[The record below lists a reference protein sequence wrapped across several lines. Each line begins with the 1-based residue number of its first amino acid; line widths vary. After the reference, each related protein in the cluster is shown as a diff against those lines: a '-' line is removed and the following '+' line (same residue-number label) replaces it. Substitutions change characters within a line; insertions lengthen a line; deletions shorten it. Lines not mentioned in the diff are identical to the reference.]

1 MKNLTPDTNNQQRRR
16 KAPVRV
22 RFAPSPTGA
31 LHIGGVRTALFNY
44 LFAKKNKGEFL
55 LRIEDT
61 DRERNQKVFE
71 QDIKTGLR
79 WLGIKWDKE
88 YYQSKRTALYKKYL
102 QQLLKQDLAYR
113 QAGAVYFRTPTTGKI
128 VVDDVIRGRVEF
140 DAQDIDDFVIQ
151 KSDGGFVFHFVN
163 VIDDWQMNISHV
175 IRGEDHLSNTPKH
188 ILLFKALGAE
198 IPKYVH
204 IPLIL
209 NADRSKMSKRTG
221 DVNFADYVAKG
232 YLPEA
237 LINFL
242 VQLGW
247 SDPKGREF
255 FSLKELIVAFDL
267 SRVQKAG
274 AVFDLKYLNHI
285 NHHYLAK
292 LSAAAYYKLAKPFL
306 GAASIK
312 YQVSGRKN
320 MTPDTGRGESLI
332 RSALRLV
339 QDRAEY
345 LAQLPELM
353 SYFYKAPDYDKDL
366 LVFKKS
372 SPEQTVQGLTV
383 AHRVLSAVSA
393 GIWTEKKLQQV
404 LDIATAAEGLSPG
417 DIFWPVRVALSG
429 LPGSPSPVELL
440 SVLGKKESVKRL
452 ELALKKLE

>member
-1 MKNLTPDTNNQQRRR
+1 MRRQ
-16 KAPVRV
+16 VRV

-31 LHIGGVRTALFNY
+31 LHIGSARTALFNY
-44 LFAKKNKGEFL
+44 LFAKKNKGTL
-55 LRIEDT
+55 ILRIEDT
-61 DRERNQKVFE
+61 DKERSQKVFE
-71 QDIKTGLR
+71 KDIKANLK
-79 WLGIKWDKE
+79 WLGLKWDEE
-88 YYQSKRTALYKKYL
+88 YYQSKRTTLYKKHL
-102 QQLLKQDLAYR
+102 QQLLKKDLAYK

-128 VVDDVIRGRVEF
+128 VVNDIIRGKVEF
-140 DAQDIDDFVIQ
+140 DAKDVDDFVIQ

-163 VIDDWQMNISHV
+163 VVDDWDMKITHV

-188 ILLFKALGAE
+188 ILLFQALNAP
-198 IPKYVH
+198 IPEYAH

-209 NADRSKMSKRTG
+209 NEDRSKMSKRTG

-255 FSLKELIVAFDL
+255 FSLKELITAFDL

-285 NHHYLAK
+285 SHHYLAA
-292 LSAAAYYKLAKPFL
+292 LSPAAYYKIAKPYIPFKGTEAYHKKVL
-306 GAASIK
+306 
-312 YQVSGRKN
+312 
-320 MTPDTGRGESLI
+320 SL
-332 RSALRLV
+332 L

-345 LAQLPELM
+345 LAQLTELM
-353 SYFYKAPDYDKDL
+353 SYFYKTSDYDKNL

-372 SPEQTVQGLTV
+372 SPEQTITGLNS
-383 AHRVLSAVSA
+383 AIRVLSKLSDKS
-393 GIWTEKKLQQV
+393 WTKKKLQQV
-404 LDIATAAEGLSPG
+404 LDTTAAVDSLMPG

-429 LPGSPSPVELL
+429 LSGSPSPVELL
-440 SVLGKKESVKRL
+440 DVLGKEESIKRL
-452 ELALKKLE
+452 ELALKKLDG

>member
-1 MKNLTPDTNNQQRRR
+1 M
-16 KAPVRV
+16 RV
-22 RFAPSPTGA
+22 RFAPSPTGV
-31 LHIGGVRTALFNY
+31 LHIGGARTALFNY
-44 LFAKKNKGEFL
+44 LFAKKNKGKL
-55 LRIEDT
+55 ILRIEDT
-61 DRERNQKVFE
+61 DKERSQKIFE
-71 QDIKTGLR
+71 KDIRAGFK
-79 WLGIKWDKE
+79 WLGFKWDEE

-113 QAGAVYFRTPTTGKI
+113 QAGAVYFRTPTAGKI
-128 VVDDVIRGRVEF
+128 VVDDVIRGKVEF
-140 DAQDIDDFVIQ
+140 DAQDVDDFVIQ

-209 NADRSKMSKRTG
+209 NPDRSKMSKRTG
-221 DVNFADYVAKG
+221 EVNFSDYVGKG

-255 FSLKELIVAFDL
+255 FSLKELVAAFDL

-292 LSAAAYYKLAKPFL
+292 LSTAAYYKLAKPFVPFKGTEVYHKKVL
-306 GAASIK
+306 TLLK
-312 YQVSGRKN
+312 
-320 MTPDTGRGESLI
+320 
-332 RSALRLV
+332 
-339 QDRAEY
+339 DRAEY

-353 SYFYKAPDYDKDL
+353 SYFYKTPDYDKNL

-383 AHRVLSAVSA
+383 ACQVLSAVSA
-393 GIWTEKKLQQV
+393 GTWAEKRLQQV
-404 LDIATAAEGLSPG
+404 LDSAAAAEGLSPG

>member
-1 MKNLTPDTNNQQRRR
+1 M
-16 KAPVRV
+16 RV

-31 LHIGGVRTALFNY
+31 LHIGGARTALFNY
-44 LFAKKNKGEFL
+44 LFAKANKGKFV

-61 DRERNQKVFE
+61 DKERSQKVFE
-71 QDIKTGLR
+71 KDIKANLK
-79 WLGIKWDKE
+79 WLGFKWDEE
-88 YYQSKRTALYKKYL
+88 YYQSKRITVYKKYL
-102 QQLLKQDLAYR
+102 QQLLKKDLAYK
-113 QAGAVYFRTPTTGKI
+113 QDGAVYFRTPATGK
-128 VVDDVIRGRVEF
+128 VVVKDIIRGRVEF
-140 DAQDIDDFVIQ
+140 DAQDVDDFVIQ
-151 KSDGGFVFHFVN
+151 RSDGGFVFHFVN
-163 VIDDWQMNISHV
+163 VIDDWDMKITHV

-188 ILLFKALGAE
+188 ILLFQALGAD
-198 IPKYVH
+198 IPEYAH

-209 NADRSKMSKRTG
+209 NEDRSKMSKRTG

-255 FSLKELIVAFDL
+255 FSLKELITAFDL

-285 NHHYLAK
+285 NHHYLAA
-292 LSAAAYYKLAKPFL
+292 LSPTAYYKLAKSHIPFKGVEAYHKKVL
-306 GAASIK
+306 
-312 YQVSGRKN
+312 
-320 MTPDTGRGESLI
+320 
-332 RSALRLV
+332 ALL

-353 SYFYKAPDYDKDL
+353 AYFYKTSDYDKNL

-372 SPEQTVQGLTV
+372 SPAQTVIGLSS
-383 AHRVLSAVSA
+383 AIKVLSELSDKS
-393 GIWTEKKLQQV
+393 WTEKKLQQI
-404 LDIATAAEGLSPG
+404 LDTTAAAEGLLPG

-429 LPGSPSPVELL
+429 LSGSPSPVELL
-440 SVLGKKESVKRL
+440 SVLGKKESIKRL
-452 ELALKKLE
+452 EIALKKLNG